1 MILRFC
7 DINALLLYLFTGFLG
22 TLYLEH
28 KQKLMKIADQS
39 PYGWG
44 TVVEY
49 KANVLAFDSV
59 DERRIEVRGHDE
71 GQCGINGPT
80 RRLHRGSGFRPYTT
94 TPSSRR
100 VASGLS
106 RPVQSGDARR
116 KGDVGFSVGGRAPV
130 LRVGSRGIGVFGVE
144 RSHVP
149 RAGSEAKISTQPLRQ
164 HHYVDYFATFNY
176 VDFVSFTV
184 GRLTA
189 LNSYGGMARNYVL
202 RCD

>member
-106 RPVQSGDARR
+106 RPVQSGNARM
-116 KGDVGFSVGGRAPV
+116 KGDVGFPSEVGHPSCVREAGV
-130 LRVGSRGIGVFGVE
+130 LAFLVSRGHTCQGQAV
-144 RSHVP
+144 
-149 RAGSEAKISTQPLRQ
+149 RQ
-164 HHYVDYFATFNY
+164 
-176 VDFVSFTV
+176 
-184 GRLTA
+184 R
-189 LNSYGGMARNYVL
+189 
-202 RCD
+202 